1 MSGAAEI
8 IKAIAQLAWPLVFG
22 WIVVTFKPEIVSFLP
37 SALQRKFKV
46 AVAGVV
52 TVEMDA
58 LEQQQKIIPR
68 LEAEGA
74 IELKEIPGL
83 PRTPAIANL
92 ERQLHTRL
100 KNITADPV
108 DVLIRN
114 LAQARLEAWF
124 GKIYASIFGSQI
136 RG

>member
-58 LEQQQKIIPR
+58 LEQQQKIIPQDWKR
-68 LEAEGA
+68 
-74 IELKEIPGL
+74 K
-83 PRTPAIANL
+83 
-92 ERQLHTRL
+92 
-100 KNITADPV
+100 
-108 DVLIRN
+108 
-114 LAQARLEAWF
+114 AQ
-124 GKIYASIFGSQI
+124 SN
-136 RG
+136 